1 VFIIIKKIGSK
12 RGKNIDEFLLISY
25 RRMVHLMTDGRGKVA
40 VLVEEGYEDLELW
53 YPYYR
58 LREAGYEPVLVGP
71 EVATYHSKHGYEA
84 SSSLSAYDVDP
95 GSLRGII
102 VPGGHAPDCLRRHPS
117 VVELVKGVFDR
128 GGLVA
133 SICHG
138 GSLLVSANIVHG
150 RKVTSFMSI
159 EIDLIN
165 AGARYIDMEVV
176 VDGNL
181 ITSRVPDDLPAFM
194 RASLAFLALDHTKSD

>member
-1 VFIIIKKIGSK
+1 
-12 RGKNIDEFLLISY
+12 
-25 RRMVHLMTDGRGKVA
+25 MMTDGRGKVA

-71 EVATYHSKHGYEA
+71 EAATYRSKHGYEA
-84 SSSLSAYDVDP
+84 SSSMSAYDVDP

-102 VPGGHAPDCLRRHPS
+102 VPGGHAPDRLRRHPA

-128 GGLVA
+128 GGRVA
-133 SICHG
+133 WIWQC
-138 GSLLVSANIVHG
+138 GSRLVSANIVHG